1 MFAGNRAT
9 LRGCGCK
16 RQYRSHMRHKS
27 VRNVAQTFAVDCTY
41 HLFSVAAEDSRL
53 YTLISVTAKDS

>member
-1 MFAGNRAT
+1 
-9 LRGCGCK
+9 
-16 RQYRSHMRHKS
+16 MRHKS